1 MSSDHQRK
9 TKKLLQEKY
18 INLYM
23 NLVTVKDDNLF
34 INKDLIGAVEKR
46 YVKTQTGM
54 EEGQPTFED
63 KPVYI
68 LYINNRSFA
77 LTEEEYNKL
86 GL

>member
-1 MSSDHQRK
+1 
-9 TKKLLQEKY
+9 
-18 INLYM
+18 M

-54 EEGQPTFED
+54 EDGQPTFED